1 MLRQS
6 TKFKILSDVCCEVDI
21 FDKLIHVRHE
31 LTGQEGLLLCSH
43 CSDWPKRFI
52 HKADWLA
59 GCFTPD
65 SFKNNP
71 KLVFGYQ
78 PNDAI
83 SWDVQRE
90 EQSIVLTAGTGLV
103 TYVVAQSTLDEI
115 PQKWETKVQ
124 AILRLHRFPLGDTY
138 QSRFSAFLL
147 LHDYCVEREGLS
159 YLAPYAFH
167 LIFKPVGDAP
177 IDSEEICD
185 LGRTLGY
192 NIRYIAT
199 EEAQQVDSTE
209 EGDPLMTRV
218 RNYVV
223 TNREEILNSLQELG
237 AIWAVSLTLL
247 LAGNHVWQNVVTP
260 NQPHSPTI
268 EHVSSNH

>member
-6 TKFKILSDVCCEVDI
+6 TKFKVLSDVCCEVDI

-78 PNDAI
+78 PTDAI
-83 SWDVQRE
+83 SWKVQPE
-90 EQSIVLTAGTGLV
+90 ERAIILTAGKNPV
-103 TYVVAQSTLDEI
+103 SYVVPQSTLEEI
-115 PQKWETKVQ
+115 PQKWETKVR
-124 AILRLHRFPLGDTY
+124 AILRLHRFPLRDTDH
-138 QSRFSAFLL
+138 SRFSAFLL
-147 LHDYCVEREGLS
+147 VHDYCLEHEGLT
-159 YLAPYAFH
+159 YLAPYAFQ
-167 LIFKPVGDAP
+167 LIFKPVGNEP
-177 IDSEEICD
+177 INYQGLYQ
-185 LGRTLGY
+185 LGYALGY
-192 NIRYIAT
+192 NVRYVVTRT
-199 EEAQQVDSTE
+199 EQVEDSTQQ
-209 EGDPLMTRV
+209 GPLMARV
-218 RNYVV
+218 RNYIV
-223 TNREEILNSLQELG
+223 TNRAELLDSLKELG
-237 AIWAVSLTLL
+237 AVWGVSLTLL